1 MAKTIA
7 VTEQP
12 STGLQQLKSQPAR
25 LDRVPQGRAQRDAQ
39 GDLALARRGAVDH
52 DRRPR
57 HRLHLRRVL
66 LAGGQHHR
74 PGDRGPAAPPDHS
87 TKQIRAFP
95 GKASREK
102 QTMREKGTTM
112 AAEEQNPEEQN
123 PEGERP
129 ETHEQ
134 LAPPV
139 NENFKWYIIHAYS
152 GFERKVR
159 ESLESRITAFGL
171 QNRIGRIMIP
181 TEPVTELRNGKKYTI
196 ERVFLPGYVLVEM
209 ELDNDLWHV
218 IKNTPRVT
226 GFLGTGDKPVA
237 LSEQEVSSILFR
249 SDAAKDKPSMKVK
262 FEKGEQVRINEGPFA
277 NFTGAVDDVNED
289 RQTLKVMV
297 SIFGRSTPVEIEFS
311 KVDKVDR
318 VALPT

>member
-1 MAKTIA
+1 MQPGEKRHMPAKSKSTAA
-7 VTEQP
+7 V
-12 STGLQQLKSQPAR
+12 
-25 LDRVPQGRAQRDAQ
+25 
-39 GDLALARRGAVDH
+39 
-52 DRRPR
+52 
-57 HRLHLRRVL
+57 
-66 LAGGQHHR
+66 
-74 PGDRGPAAPPDHS
+74 
-87 TKQIRAFP
+87 
-95 GKASREK
+95 
-102 QTMREKGTTM
+102 
-112 AAEEQNPEEQN
+112 EEQVPEAQV
-123 PEGERP
+123 PEGEQP
-129 ETHEQ
+129 VEQ

-159 ESLESRITAFGL
+159 ESLESRIMAFGL

-237 LSEQEVSSILFR
+237 LSEAEVSSILFR
-249 SDAAKDKPSMKVK
+249 SESSKDKPSAKIK
-262 FEKGEQVRINEGPFA
+262 LEKGEQVRINEGPFA
-277 NFTGAVDDVNED
+277 NFNGTVDDVNED

-297 SIFGRSTPVEIEFS
+297 SIFGRSTPVEIEFA
-311 KVDKVDR
+311 KVDKMEE
-318 VALPT
+318 

>member
-1 MAKTIA
+1 
-7 VTEQP
+7 
-12 STGLQQLKSQPAR
+12 
-25 LDRVPQGRAQRDAQ
+25 
-39 GDLALARRGAVDH
+39 
-52 DRRPR
+52 
-57 HRLHLRRVL
+57 
-66 LAGGQHHR
+66 
-74 PGDRGPAAPPDHS
+74 
-87 TKQIRAFP
+87 
-95 GKASREK
+95 
-102 QTMREKGTTM
+102 MREKGTAM

-123 PEGERP
+123 LEANSVAGDPS
-129 ETHEQ
+129 TEQ

-159 ESLESRITAFGL
+159 ESLESRITAYGL

-196 ERVFLPGYVLVEM
+196 DRVFLPGYVLVEM
-209 ELDNDLWHV
+209 DLDNDLWHI

-226 GFLGTGDKPVA
+226 GFLGTGDNPVA

-249 SDAAKDKPSMKVK
+249 SDVSTSKPTMKVK
-262 FEKGEQVRINEGPFA
+262 FDKGEQVRINEGPFA
-277 NFTGAVDDVNED
+277 NFTGTVDDVNED

-311 KVDKVDR
+311 KVDKVVDE
-318 VALPT
+318 